1 MLVFITLLLGGGIF
15 YSFYTQALDR
25 SIAVPISIAVFIVF
39 GRSLLPTFR
48 RLLNNS
54 IILSLDFIS
63 ITINDRHKPVTI
75 DWADVTEWKIEK
87 DNNNYLL
94 IVNTPNLKKKV
105 DLQWLEKTPPEI
117 ETLIKEVTS
126 RSYQ

>member
-1 MLVFITLLLGGGIF
+1 MLAFITLLLGGGIF

-25 SIAVPISIAVFIVF
+25 RLAVPVSIAVFIVF
-39 GRSLLPTFR
+39 GLSLFPTAK
-48 RLLNNS
+48 RLFNDS
-54 IILSLDFIS
+54 IILSFDFIS
-63 ITINDRHKPVTI
+63 ITITDRHQSVTI
-75 DWADVTEWKIEK
+75 DWADVTDWKIEK

-94 IVNTPNLKKKV
+94 IIKTPNLKKKV

-117 ETLIKEVTS
+117 EALIQQVTS

>member
-1 MLVFITLLLGGGIF
+1 MLAFITLLLGGGIF

-25 SIAVPISIAVFIVF
+25 RLAVPVSIAVFIVF
-39 GRSLLPTFR
+39 GLSLFPTAK
-48 RLLNNS
+48 RLFNDS
-54 IILSLDFIS
+54 IILSFDFIS
-63 ITINDRHKPVTI
+63 ITITDRHQPVTI
-75 DWADVTEWKIEK
+75 DWADVTDWKIEK

-94 IVNTPNLKKKV
+94 IINTPNLKKKV

-117 ETLIKEVTS
+117 EALIQQVTS